1 VPALLN
7 ARSSLV
13 FRYLP
18 ERGQVI
24 GIRQAGRDASWC
36 IAYRFGQ
43 LGELV
48 FAARHAGNRR
58 SPENLSL

>member
-24 GIRQAGRDASWC
+24 GIRQAGRDAS
-36 IAYRFGQ
+36 YRFGQ